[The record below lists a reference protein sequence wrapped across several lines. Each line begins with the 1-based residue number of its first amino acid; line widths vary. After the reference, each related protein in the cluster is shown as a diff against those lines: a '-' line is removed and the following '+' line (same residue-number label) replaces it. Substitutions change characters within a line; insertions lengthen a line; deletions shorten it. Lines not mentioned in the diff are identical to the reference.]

1 MLILPL
7 GLALALSSE
16 LVELALWLEVWFCQ
30 SLLQSLG
37 AGEEDISGSL
47 LRDVCSVS
55 GSLPQTKSL
64 SFRSGIS
71 TPKLGSLLWTR
82 RLHSERTVCAPG
94 RLCWEGGTRSLS
106 QNRGW
111 EIFIGFGWHLSP
123 PCKPI
128 CLRRRRPPGIA
139 TQDLHIQQHT
149 PTPSYGTAAHGPAPP
164 PPPTIPPGSRRT
176 GKARARSPFF
186 GDMAPVPSTNTPL
199 AKGFPTPPLPPPQ
212 PPTDTPSPPPSL
224 PIDPAPHVPSPSC
237 CINIRPPTPILP
249 VNPALTPQ
257 THLLPTMSCHSP
269 CCNPRPLCSSHVHPQ
284 PPPQSQNC

>member
-1 MLILPL
+1 MVQLEEPGDLLQGLESLLPWGQEQACLRGLGAAPWQGDAQGLGALQQLGLVLILPL

-16 LVELALWLEVWFCQ
+16 LPELALWLEMQFCQ

-37 AGEEDISGSL
+37 AGEEDVSGSL

-55 GSLPQTKSL
+55 GSLPQTKGL

-149 PTPSYGTAAHGPAPP
+149 PTPSFGTVAHGPAPP
-164 PPPTIPPGSRRT
+164 PPPPPSPQAHAGL
-176 GKARARSPFF
+176 GKPGPGHLSLGTWLLSP
-186 GDMAPVPSTNTPL
+186 APTPL
-199 AKGFPTPPLPPPQ
+199 
-212 PPTDTPSPPPSL
+212 
-224 PIDPAPHVPSPSC
+224 
-237 CINIRPPTPILP
+237 
-249 VNPALTPQ
+249 
-257 THLLPTMSCHSP
+257 
-269 CCNPRPLCSSHVHPQ
+269 
-284 PPPQSQNC
+284 